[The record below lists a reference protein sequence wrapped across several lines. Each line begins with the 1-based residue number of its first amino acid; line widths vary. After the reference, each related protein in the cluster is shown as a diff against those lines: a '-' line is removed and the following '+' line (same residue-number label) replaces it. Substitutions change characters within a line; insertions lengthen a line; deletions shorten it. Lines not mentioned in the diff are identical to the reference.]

1 MKGRVNMK
9 KMLSNGL
16 YASEIKDFE
25 EVMDYNDFQALNDI
39 INYEN
44 PDQTNW
50 ERAYREEELHSDA
63 LYQRNMNAWSQADE
77 IINYLL
83 EAKRMNKAKLLDMLR
98 ELQNN
103 LENY

>member
-1 MKGRVNMK
+1 MVNMK

-98 ELQNN
+98 ELQND

>member
-1 MKGRVNMK
+1 MVNMK

-50 ERAYREEELHSDA
+50 ERAYREEELHSDS

>member
-1 MKGRVNMK
+1 MVNMK

-63 LYQRNMNAWSQADE
+63 LYQRNVNAWSQADE